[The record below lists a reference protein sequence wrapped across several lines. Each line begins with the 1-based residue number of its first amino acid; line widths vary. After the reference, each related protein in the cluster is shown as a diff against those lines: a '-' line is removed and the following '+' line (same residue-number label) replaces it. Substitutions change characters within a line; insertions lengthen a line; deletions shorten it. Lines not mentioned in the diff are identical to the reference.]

1 MGMLILIEL
10 FIPFLQIMW
19 ISFIPQNTK
28 GESEFG
34 LWEYKFEK
42 KDDKVIYERRLILK
56 EGEFSKEAYTSYR
69 NFMIE
74 INKLD
79 QQKIVLTNQL

>member
-1 MGMLILIEL
+1 MIKLYMKEDL
-10 FIPFLQIMW
+10 FF
-19 ISFIPQNTK
+19 
-28 GESEFG
+28 
-34 LWEYKFEK
+34 
-42 KDDKVIYERRLILK
+42 K